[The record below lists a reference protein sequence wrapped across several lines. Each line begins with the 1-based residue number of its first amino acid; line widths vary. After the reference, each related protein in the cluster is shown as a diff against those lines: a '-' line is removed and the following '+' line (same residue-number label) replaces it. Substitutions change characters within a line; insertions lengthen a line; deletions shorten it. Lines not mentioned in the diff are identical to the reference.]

1 MKENPQFKKVSHL
14 FWEKCL
20 TSKLKIQMK
29 LDIYW
34 SAYYREIS
42 TILTVLIGILWVQ
55 GVVILKQI
63 GLIWEGI

>member
-29 LDIYW
+29 LDIY
-34 SAYYREIS
+34 
-42 TILTVLIGILWVQ
+42 
-55 GVVILKQI
+55 
-63 GLIWEGI
+63 